1 MGSPCAP
8 MSCMRIQDW
17 NNGGYPYPFHDRPEC
32 HSWKHRIGAPES
44 AVHRCDDSRPDGWRA
59 WRITP
64 NDRCDHAHLNPRHR
78 PDLYD
83 TFECDRG
90 LTSDRLEARNL
101 RSEIRDLRRE
111 LQSLLH
117 LIEDALHRL
126 SDIRNRGP
134 RAHAH
139 AHREPVL
146 YSIEPVGRPSSLG
159 PQPVRHAH
167 ELRIIHQQRIT
178 TAAGRLID
186 FNA

>member
-1 MGSPCAP
+1 
-8 MSCMRIQDW
+8 MSYMRIQDW
-17 NNGGYPYPFHDRPEC
+17 NSGGYPYPLLDRPAC
-32 HSWKHRIGAPES
+32 HAWKHRIGAPES
-44 AVHRCDDSRPDGWRA
+44 AVHRCDDSRPDGWHA

-64 NDRCDHAHLNPRHR
+64 NDRSDQCHLDPRHR
-78 PDLYD
+78 TDR
-83 TFECDRG
+83 CDRFEREHR
-90 LTSDRLEARNL
+90 LTLDRLEARNL

-134 RAHAH
+134 LALAH

-146 YSIEPVGRPSSLG
+146 YSIEPVGRPSPVG
-159 PQPVRHAH
+159 PRCVQPAH
-167 ELRIIHQQRIT
+167 ELRIIHQRHIT
-178 TAAGRLID
+178 TTAGRRID